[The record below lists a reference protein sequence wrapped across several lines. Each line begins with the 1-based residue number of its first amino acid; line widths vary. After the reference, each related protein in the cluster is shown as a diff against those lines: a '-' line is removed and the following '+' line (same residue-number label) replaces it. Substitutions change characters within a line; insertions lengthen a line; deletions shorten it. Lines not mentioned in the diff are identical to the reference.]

1 MELLQAPE
9 GDVVAEHR
17 ATLTHRIA
25 SVLFLVLPGAA
36 VLVRTAQLP
45 PSDDSRV
52 PLAVCGAV
60 LVALGVLAVLQQ
72 NKSRVVLR
80 ADGVERWGLRGKL
93 WALRFPEM
101 HELYY
106 RVVKVR
112 VGGLIGLLLPAT
124 LGNNI
129 HIALTDPNGK
139 KHKLPINLKGMDTLA
154 ERISEQQTDAQFPA
168 ARAKLDASEELRFG
182 KSIALDK
189 EKISVGKL
197 FGGMK
202 SCPLSEIEKFS
213 VENGALRIRQR
224 GKTFA
229 FASVQTGGVPNVFLL
244 LRLLDGLLGQKPP
257 GLGQDRDFSSKAYVG

>member
-1 MELLQAPE
+1 MELLQAPD

-17 ATLTHRIA
+17 ATLTYRIA
-25 SVLFLVLPGAA
+25 SVLFLALPGAA
-36 VLVRTAQLP
+36 VLVLTARLP
-45 PSDDSRV
+45 PGDDDRV

-93 WALRFPEM
+93 WALRFSEM
-101 HELYY
+101 HELHY
-106 RVVKVR
+106 RVIKVR
-112 VGGLIGLLLPAT
+112 LGGVLGLLLPA
-124 LGNNI
+124 LGTNI
-129 HIALTDPNGK
+129 HIAFTDPNGK
-139 KHKLPINLKGMDTLA
+139 KRKLPVNLKGMDTLA
-154 ERISEQQTDAQFPA
+154 ERISERQTAAHFPA
-168 ARAKLDASEELRFG
+168 ARAKLDNHEQVQFG
-182 KSIALDK
+182 KSVALDK
-189 EKISVGKL
+189 EKISVRKF

-229 FASVQTGGVPNVFLL
+229 FASVQTGRVPNIFLL
-244 LRLLDGLLGQKPP
+244 LRLLDALLGQKPP
-257 GLGQDRDFSSKAYVG
+257 GLGQDRDFSSQAYVG